1 MPNMFGYARL
11 KMWTKEQFALG
22 VALHGL
28 LTRISAQSHASFAAV
43 VAQRSL
49 TPFRQ
54 ESSVAFRGMALSQQ
68 TGLPRLTKRVN
79 PSYRVRG
86 SVATQIA

>member
-1 MPNMFGYARL
+1 MPNILGYARL
-11 KMWTKEQFALG
+11 KMWTKEQSALG
-22 VALHGL
+22 VASHGL
-28 LTRISAQSHASFAAV
+28 LTKISAQSHASFAVV
-43 VAQRSL
+43 VALRSL

-54 ESSVAFRGMALSQQ
+54 ESSVAFLGMALSQQ
-68 TGLPRLTKRVN
+68 TGLPRLMKRVN